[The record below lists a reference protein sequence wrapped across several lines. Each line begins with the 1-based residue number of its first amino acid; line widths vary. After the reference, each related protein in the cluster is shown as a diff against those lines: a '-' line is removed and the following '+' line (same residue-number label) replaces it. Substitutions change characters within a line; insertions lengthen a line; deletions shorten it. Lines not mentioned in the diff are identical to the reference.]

1 MRTKKFLLL
10 AAMLLSGVCATFA
23 QSENEHPLDFILG
36 IYEAEGENG
45 RNGWRMDSWNTT
57 IKKDDSDPNKVWIYG
72 IVPLTFA
79 NTTEG
84 IYGIVNE
91 DKNEIRIPVNQPI
104 GSNAGFDVFLDAY
117 ANGENK
123 ITDEK
128 ITDFIV
134 GTISPDGTITITPT
148 TLIRPSAYHK
158 GTQNYAGYY
167 TSHRA
172 VVFKKIDSTGSG
184 IFLNADN
191 FPDANFRAAL
201 ANYFSIDDGDEFA
214 MTHIQ
219 TKRLEVYRKS
229 ITDLTGIE
237 HFTALTY
244 LVCNNNQLTSL
255 NISKNTALET
265 LYCYNNQ
272 LTSLDVSKNTALTY
286 LSCDNNQLTSLDVLK
301 NTALTY
307 LSCGDNQLTSLDV
320 SNNTALTDLSCYRNP
335 LTSLDVSKNTAL
347 TYLYCYNNQLTSL
360 DVSKN
365 TALIQLDCS
374 NNQLTSLDVS
384 KNTALTSFSCSGNQ
398 LTSLDVSKNTALI
411 QLDCSNNQLTS
422 LDVSKNTAL
431 IQLDCSNNQLT
442 SLDVSKNTALK
453 YLSCSSNQLTSLNVP
468 NNTKLIELSCYSNQI
483 AFEAMDALVAS
494 LPTVENGKFS
504 VIDTKDENERNICTK
519 SQVAVAKEKGW
530 TALDADWN
538 AYEGTSNLR
547 KTTVDGIEWTY
558 TIVSVADKT
567 CIVGGEEKVVHT
579 YDDYSWTETETT
591 PAIDVN
597 TTGAITIPLVLDG
610 YSVIG
615 IAPSAFS
622 NCGISSVVVP
632 EGVVKIGNGAFS
644 SCKNLTSVRL
654 PESLV
659 RIESYAFAETKLSS
673 ITLPKGVKFL
683 DGEVN
688 ISKPDEPYGDVFDY
702 CELLEEVNVD
712 EANTVYAS
720 VDGMLLTKDLKTLLF
735 CPQLN
740 IAEAVPEGVEDI
752 YPGAFYRC
760 KKSTI
765 SLPNSLKTIGE
776 AAFKSKYL
784 ESIVIP
790 EGVTRIEEETFE
802 GCDKLSSITLPKG
815 LTYIAGEAF
824 KYCPITNIDLGES
837 LVFIGDDAFMGTKLT
852 SVTLPKSLLV
862 IEGDAFMN
870 CPLQTVISKIEE
882 PFVID
887 DGAFGGE
894 KSDYNNN
901 SFETATLYIPY
912 GTKAKY
918 EATRY
923 WNKFVNIVEM
933 DLVPVDEDNNV
944 DFGNGMD
951 ESDNLDGAVIRDIY
965 YNIGDGK
972 GEYNADEGCVVIKK
986 TTDDGTVG
994 ELEGKDI
1001 FGEDFK
1007 SQFTGIVFKVPAG
1020 KGTIKVNAETTG
1032 NMLLK
1037 VKIGSNDPVEM
1048 ELNGKLKVTFPYNVS
1063 ETTYVYIYAGAAN
1076 EAKGFGAPASG
1087 DAALKIYG
1095 IEFIRDNTPTDI
1107 NSVDSGELTVDSWYT
1122 IDGKKLSGEPTKK
1135 GIYIYNGK
1143 KVKK

>member
-1 MRTKKFLLL
+1 
-10 AAMLLSGVCATFA
+10 MLLSGVCATYA
-23 QSENEHPLDFILG
+23 QGENEHPLDFILG

-72 IVPLTFA
+72 IVPLTYA
-79 NTTEG
+79 TTTER

-104 GSNAGFDVFLDAY
+104 GSNADYDIFLDAY

-148 TLIRPSAYHK
+148 TLIRPSAYRK
-158 GTQNYAGYY
+158 GTQNYAGFY

-184 IFLNADN
+184 IFLNAAN

-201 ANYFSIDDGDEFA
+201 ANYFFIDDGDELTMA
-214 MTHIQ
+214 HVQ
-219 TKRLEVYRKS
+219 TKKLNVYEKS

-237 HFTALTY
+237 LFTALTY
-244 LVCNNNQLTSL
+244 LACNGNQLTSL

-272 LTSLDVSKNTALTY
+272 LTSLDISKNTALTL
-286 LSCDNNQLTSLDVLK
+286 LSCHKNQLTSLDVLK
-301 NTALTY
+301 NTALTSLSCDDNQLTSLDVSKNTALTY
-307 LSCGDNQLTSLDV
+307 LSCGDNPLTSLDVSNNTALTGLECYSNQLTSLDVSKNTALTGLYCYSNQLTSLDV
-320 SNNTALTDLSCYRNP
+320 SNNTALTVLECY
-335 LTSLDVSKNTAL
+335 S
-347 TYLYCYNNQLTSL
+347 
-360 DVSKN
+360 
-365 TALIQLDCS
+365 
-374 NNQLTSLDVS
+374 NQLTSLDVS
-384 KNTALTSFSCSGNQ
+384 KNTALTVLYCYS
-398 LTSLDVSKNTALI
+398 
-411 QLDCSNNQLTS
+411 
-422 LDVSKNTAL
+422 
-431 IQLDCSNNQLT
+431 NQLT

-453 YLSCSSNQLTSLNVP
+453 YLY
-468 NNTKLIELSCYSNQI
+468 CYSNQI
-483 AFEAMDALVAS
+483 QRMAMDALVAS
-494 LPTVENGKFS
+494 LPTVEWGNFFI
-504 VIDTKDENERNICTK
+504 IDTKDENEGNVCAKGQVGVARN
-519 SQVAVAKEKGW
+519 KGW
-530 TALDADWN
+530 SVYDNCGGDGQG
-538 AYEGTSNLR
+538 YEGSPDFN
-547 KTTVDGIEWTY
+547 KTTVDGVEWTY
-558 TIVSVADKT
+558 TIISGTDKT
-567 CIVGGEEKVVHT
+567 CIVGGEEVRT
-579 YDDYSWTETETT
+579 SDYGDYTWTEPV
-591 PAIDVN
+591 PAINVN
-597 TTGAITIPLVLDG
+597 TTGAITIPSVLDG

-632 EGVVKIGNGAFS
+632 EGVVKIGYNAFS
-644 SCKNLTSVRL
+644 YCENLTSIRL

-659 RIESYAFAETKLSS
+659 RIETSAFIDTKLSS
-673 ITLPKGVKFL
+673 ITLPKGVKYL
-683 DGEVN
+683 GDEIKRYGESN
-688 ISKPDEPYGDVFDY
+688 DLYDHVFSSCDF
-702 CELLEEVNVD
+702 LEEVNVD
-712 EANTVYAS
+712 EANTAYAS
-720 VDGMLLTKDLKTLLF
+720 VDGMLLTKDKKILLF

-740 IAEAVPEGVEDI
+740 TAEAVPEGVVEI
-752 YPGAFYRC
+752 NRLAFYGC
-760 KKSTI
+760 KKATI

-776 AAFKSKYL
+776 AAFRSEYL

-815 LTYIAGEAF
+815 LTYIAAEAF
-824 KYCPITNIDLGES
+824 KYCPITSINLGES

-901 SFETATLYIPY
+901 SFETATLYVPY

-918 EATRY
+918 ETTRY

-933 DLVPVDEDNNV
+933 DLVPVNEDNNV

-951 ESDNLDGAVIRDIY
+951 EGDNLDGAVIRDIY
-965 YNIGDGK
+965 YNIGDGN

-986 TTDDGTVG
+986 TTDDGTVDG
-994 ELEGKDI
+994 LSGKDI

-1007 SQFTGIVFKVPAG
+1007 GQFTGIVFKVPAG

-1037 VKIGSNDPVEM
+1037 VKIGNNEPVGM

-1063 ETTYVYIYAGAAN
+1063 ETTYVYIYAGANN
-1076 EAKGFGAPASG
+1076 EAKGFGTTNATE

-1095 IEFIRDNTPTDI
+1095 IEFIRDETTAID
-1107 NSVDSGELTVDSWYT
+1107 NSQWTIDNSADSWYT